1 MPLYKAIWS
10 PQWPSAEPPH
20 EYDMGWQMR
29 IVAMMDAV
37 LQSTTTKAVIRA
49 ARTVYWKGKTFMYSN
64 NTEVL
69 AIVKAII
76 QVN

>member
-1 MPLYKAIWS
+1 
-10 PQWPSAEPPH
+10 
-20 EYDMGWQMR
+20 MGWQMR